1 MATQAAFREQHEAL
15 SAVIRV
21 WERRARAQRAL
32 RWLPFGLSVGLASGA
47 GVALVARLFP
57 VLTTGQAAALALVAL
72 ALAAAITPLLAWL
85 RPRSGLD
92 SARHFD
98 LLFGLN
104 ERTSTALEL
113 AEGRIHTHADLAARQ
128 LADAWQTARVV
139 DARARLPLRPGG
151 RAWLLPAAL
160 AVALALLLLPNP
172 QAEAASQNAA
182 RDTALADARDSLA
195 DITQETAAASALTE
209 EQRAPLLEQLE
220 RAAET
225 LSRPEIT
232 AEEAFAALAGAAAD
246 MGQMAA
252 ALERQAGDSRA
263 ADQQAAEALREAAPP
278 PEGQGQGEQPQGAIP
293 TLEQTAEQIP
303 QMSAQ
308 QRADAARALEAAAAA
323 LEATNPE
330 AAAALREA
338 AEALRQGDTQ
348 AAQDALQRAGES
360 LQAGQQQA
368 LRQQQGAEQLSAGA
382 QQLQQAADQIARSQ
396 NQQQAGQQQGT
407 QMQQSGEQPAE
418 GLRALGQQAGEQ
430 GGEQGEQGQ
439 AGASSQPGEQAG
451 EQGQQ
456 DGARGIQPA
465 QQGQNS
471 AETGL
476 RSDEPGGVG
485 SGAGDQPGGV
495 GEEDSGLAGRAGAAA
510 TNNRPDGQGE
520 GEFAEVYAP
529 QRAGGA
535 GGPQIVLE
543 PDGSGQPV
551 VEGEF
556 SENPTGEA
564 LVPYNQV
571 FGDYRRSASRALDR
585 SYIPLGMR
593 DIVRDYFSSLEPRA
607 ASSE

>member
-15 SAVIRV
+15 SAVIRA

-32 RWLPFGLSVGLASGA
+32 RWLPFGLSAGLAAGG

-57 VLTTGQAAALALVAL
+57 VLAAGQAAALALVAL
-72 ALAAAITPLLAWL
+72 ALAAALTPLLAWL

-113 AEGRIHTHADLAARQ
+113 AEGRIHTHAELAARQ
-128 LADAWQTARVV
+128 LADAWQTAHAV

-151 RAWLLPAAL
+151 RVWLLPAAL
-160 AVALALLLLPNP
+160 AVALALLLLSNP

-209 EQRAPLLEQLE
+209 EQREPLLQQLE

-225 LSRPEIT
+225 LSRPEVT
-232 AEEAFAALAGAAAD
+232 AEEAFAALTGAAAD

-263 ADQQAAEALREAAPP
+263 ADQQAAAALREAAPP
-278 PEGQGQGEQPQGAIP
+278 PEGQGQGEQPPGAIP
-293 TLEQTAEQIP
+293 TLEQVAEQVP

-308 QRADAARALEAAAAA
+308 QRADAVRALEAAAAA
-323 LEATNPE
+323 LEATNPQ
-330 AAAALREA
+330 AAEALRAA

-348 AAQDALQRAGES
+348 AAQGALARASES

-368 LRQQQGAEQLSAGA
+368 QRQQQGAEQMSAGA
-382 QQLQQAADQIARSQ
+382 QQLQQSAEQVARSQ
-396 NQQQAGQQQGT
+396 NQQAGQQQAA
-407 QMQQSGEQPAE
+407 QMQQGGEQPAE
-418 GLRALGQQAGEQ
+418 GLQALGQQPGEQ

-451 EQGQQ
+451 QQGQQ
-456 DGARGIQPA
+456 DGARGIRPA
-465 QQGQNS
+465 QQGQDS
-471 AETGL
+471 ATAGL

-495 GEEDSGLAGRAGAAA
+495 GEEDSGLAGRADAAA

-529 QRAGGA
+529 QRAGGE
-535 GGPQIVLE
+535 GGPQLVLE

-564 LVPYNQV
+564 LVPYSRV
-571 FGDYRRSASRALDR
+571 FGSYRRSASRALDR

-607 ASSE
+607 AGGE